1 MNDMTSIYSKIP
13 SIDSLLILLDNHTQH
28 IDNRFLKQLLEN
40 IIKDIKTRPSH
51 YNLQEKTRDE
61 ITDLI
66 TDEIEN
72 QVSQLLSPSFRRVI
86 NGTGVILHTGLGRA
100 PLGPKIIS
108 QLDAISDF
116 TNLEINLFN
125 GKRGERLD
133 HITPLLRLITG
144 AEDAI
149 VVNNNAAAVLLILS
163 TLAKRKEVIVSR
175 GELVEIGGS
184 FRLPEVMKNSGAKM
198 VEIGSTN
205 KTHLRDYTDAIT
217 DRTAAIMIVHPSNY
231 KIMGFTEKPEATDI
245 LALAH
250 ENDLPVIFDLGSG
263 AFLDMQSFGFE
274 YEPVVRDV
282 MNLGFDVVSFSGDK
296 LLGGPQAGII
306 VGKDKYLAKIR
317 KNHMLRALRCDK
329 IILSLLAIILK
340 KYLHTES
347 IIENNTTLQLFSRT
361 IKQMRK
367 LSESLLSAIDKQHHL
382 YITVVDSDGRAGS
395 GAYPIHSIPAIALQ
409 IDKKKY
415 NANKIARILRLAD
428 IPILG
433 YIQDDCYHLNFLTL
447 MKEDIPHIAASLNK
461 IL

>member
-1 MNDMTSIYSKIP
+1 MTSIFSKIP

-40 IIKDIKTRPSH
+40 IIKDIKTHPSH

-72 QVSQLLSPSFRRVI
+72 QVNQLLSPSFRRVI

-100 PLGPKIIS
+100 PLGPQIIG

-116 TNLEINLFN
+116 TNLEINLSD

-198 VEIGSTN
+198 VEVGSTN

-250 ENDLPVIFDLGSG
+250 GNDLPVIFDLGSG

-282 MNLGFDVVSFSGDK
+282 MDLGFDVVSFSGDK

-306 VGKDKYLAKIR
+306 VGKDKYLAQIR

-340 KYLHTES
+340 QYLHTES

-361 IKQMRK
+361 KKQMRK
-367 LSESLLSAIDKQHHL
+367 LSENLLSAIEKQHHL
-382 YITVVDSDGRAGS
+382 YITVVDSEGRAGS

-415 NANKIARILRLAD
+415 KANKIARLLRLAD
-428 IPILG
+428 IPIFG
-433 YIQDDCYHLNFLTL
+433 YIQDDYYHLNFLTL
-447 MKEDIPHIAASLNK
+447 MKEDIPHIAVSLNK